1 MTVLDIRAQIIQRL
15 QEINDISFLNAVKTI
30 IDSKAEKEVFY
41 INDKM
46 EHILLDRKE
55 RIEEGEFIDNDNVF
69 KKSEEWLKEK

>member
-1 MTVLDIRAQIIQRL
+1 MTVLDIRTQIIQRL

-69 KKSEEWLKEK
+69 KESEEWLKEK